1 MLIAK
6 KIRIKP
12 TPEQEVQM
20 RKTAGAARWAHNY
33 VVATKKDNPSI
44 KEGDLRKQ
52 VTQLKKTEGYSW
64 LKEVGNEAIKQSIID
79 CFTSYRRLGKAKYH
93 KKNETKPSFHLKHE
107 SVSFKRIDSHHVQC
121 EKLGKVKTVEPFPK
135 LPKGQRYYSKPTISY
150 DNKYWYISV
159 CIESEPTNSPTE
171 LPPIGIDLGVKDLAT
186 VATSTTHL
194 KTWKSI
200 NKTSRVKK
208 LEKKLRRK
216 QRKLS
221 RQRELKPFDKPLDSC
236 KNYQKTR
243 KEVQHLYRRLANI
256 RENYL
261 HQVTTAIVK
270 TKPSKIVLEDLD
282 VTGMMKNQYLA
293 KDIQD
298 QCFYKFRTMI
308 VYKAALNS
316 IPVQLADRYYPSSK
330 TCHNCGSKRQDL
342 SLSERTF
349 VCYNCGYTEDRDINA
364 AMNLASLAN

>member
-12 TPEQEVQM
+12 TPEQEIQM
-20 RKTAGAARWAHNY
+20 KKTAGAARWAHNHT
-33 VVATKKDNPSI
+33 VATKRDNPSI
-44 KEGDLRKQ
+44 KEGELRKEI
-52 VTQLKKTEGYSW
+52 TQLKKTESYSW
-64 LKEVGNEAIKQSIID
+64 LKEVGNESIKQSIID
-79 CFTSYRRLGKAKYH
+79 VFASYRRFGRAKFH
-93 KKNETKPSFHLKHE
+93 KKNGTKLSFHLKHE
-107 SVSFKRIDSHHVQC
+107 TLRRVDSYHVQC
-121 EKLGKVKTVEPFPK
+121 EKLGRVKTVEPFPK

-159 CIESEPTNSPTE
+159 AIETEVIKSPVE
-171 LPPIGIDLGVKDLAT
+171 LPPIGIDLGVKDLAV

-221 RQRELKPFDKPLDSC
+221 RQRDLKPFDKALESC

-293 KDIQD
+293 KAIQD

-330 TCHNCGSKRQDL
+330 KCHNCSSKRQDL

-349 VCYNCGYTEDRDINA
+349 VCYNCGYNEDRDINA

>member
-6 KIRIKP
+6 KIRVKP
-12 TPEQEVQM
+12 TPEQEAQM
-20 RKTAGAARWAHNY
+20 RKTAGAARWAHNH
-33 VVATKKDNPSI
+33 VVASKRDNPSI
-44 KEGDLRKQ
+44 KEGELRKE

-79 CFTSYRRLGKAKYH
+79 CFASYRKRGKAKYH
-93 KKNETKPSFHLKHE
+93 KKNKTKLSFHLKHE
-107 SVSFKRIDSHHVQC
+107 SLKRVDSYHVQC
-121 EKLGKVKTVEPFPK
+121 EKLGHVKTVEPFPK

-159 CIESEPTNSPTE
+159 CIELEVTSEPTE
-171 LPPIGIDLGVKDLAT
+171 LPVIGIDLGVKDLAV

-208 LEKKLRRK
+208 LEKKLCRK
-216 QRKLS
+216 NRKLS
-221 RQRELKPFDKPLDSC
+221 RQRRLKPFDKALDSC

-282 VTGMMKNQYLA
+282 VTGMMKNKYLA
-293 KDIQD
+293 KYIQD
-298 QCFYKFRTMI
+298 QEFYKFRTMI

-330 TCHNCGSKRQDL
+330 TCHNCGSKKR
-342 SLSERTF
+342 SLSMSERWY
-349 VCYNCGYTEDRDINA
+349 VCEACGYEADRDINA